1 MREVVK
7 DRETRWNRQHIARV
21 RIGSDQDVPGAYT
34 PSLLRP
40 LCRSSW
46 IGSDQDVP
54 GAYTR

>member
-34 PSLLRP
+34 R
-40 LCRSSW
+40 
-46 IGSDQDVP
+46 
-54 GAYTR
+54 